1 VVDTREAVKPTGRQG
16 KERIDVSL
24 VGGAEMKESPGE
36 GLVTLQGD
44 APIWERVFTVNPL
57 VLVGTREERGYD
69 LAPKHMAA
77 PMGWDNYFGFVCT
90 PRHRTYANVRREGAF
105 TVTYPRPTQ
114 VLLASLAASP
124 REDGSRKPLLDALP
138 SFPATEV
145 DGIFLRDGYL
155 FLECALDRI
164 VDDFGENSLIAG
176 RIVATHVHRD
186 YLRASEQD
194 DADLIHVSPLLAY
207 LSPGRYARIHH
218 SNSFPYPANFMW

>member
-1 VVDTREAVKPTGRQG
+1 
-16 KERIDVSL
+16 
-24 VGGAEMKESPGE
+24 MKESPGG
-36 GLVTLQGD
+36 GLVTLQRD

-57 VLVGTREERGYD
+57 VLVGTREAGDGYD

-90 PRHRTYANVRREGAF
+90 PRHRTYANVRREEAF

-114 VLLASLAASP
+114 VLLASLAAAP
-124 REDGSRKPLLDALP
+124 REDDSRKPLLDALP

-145 DGIFLRDGYL
+145 DGIFLQDGYL

-176 RIVATHVHRD
+176 RIVAAHVQRD

-194 DADLIHVSPLLAY
+194 DADLIHASPLLAY
-207 LSPGRYARIHH
+207 LSPGRYASINR